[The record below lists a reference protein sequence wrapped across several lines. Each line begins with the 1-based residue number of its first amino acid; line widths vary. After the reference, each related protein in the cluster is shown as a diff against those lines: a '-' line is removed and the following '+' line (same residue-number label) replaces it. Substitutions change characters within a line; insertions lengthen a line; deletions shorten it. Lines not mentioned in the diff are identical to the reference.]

1 MVRRTRKSAQ
11 REWRRMDLHLHTPA
25 SADYKQPN
33 ATFLDLLKKA
43 ESKNLDVIS
52 FTDHNS
58 VAGFARFL
66 REIDDL
72 ETLERLNR
80 LRDDE
85 RERLN
90 EYRRLREK
98 ILILP
103 GFEITAT
110 LGFHILGIFSPE
122 TPVRDLEHL
131 LLTLRVPSDKL
142 DEGSGEVGAT
152 SDVLTIYRTL
162 NEAGALVIA
171 AHANSS
177 HGVAMPGF
185 DFGGQTRIAYTQDN
199 NLHALEVTD
208 LDSKSRRRTAM
219 FFNGAKPE
227 YPRRMH
233 CIQGSDSHKL
243 EFEPKYKNEMGLGDR
258 ATEILLDEISFES
271 IKAVFQSNDF
281 SRTRPYRAESEE
293 PFDPLREAREQGDTL
308 VQAFHEHLAE
318 KRGVARK
325 ILEDIVALAN
335 TNGGTVFIGASS
347 NIKQAV
353 VGVDRPEHAGTELR
367 AAIAKSVT
375 PPLEVQIDA
384 LKSHGKNVLQ
394 VIVPRG
400 SDVPYA
406 LESSYIYVR
415 SENESSLAVR
425 DEIVQLVRDSLAV
438 EFAAMEPIPQS
449 ITRMEPAEPDIEQV
463 ETQVIQPIVPS
474 AEPPRTGVQI
484 VSSEV
489 RKGMH
494 YYSVRDLRNARIVH
508 NVTLASARS
517 LWQYAIDQAEKTPC
531 TLDQVQWRGDIGLW
545 KSYKRGGKV
554 RYDLVQRAGDQL
566 TVYYGVTEDGVHG
579 AWRVFVEGENALES
593 EVSEVDARLEAA
605 TASEI
610 SVDDEVTQVGEH
622 VEEHEEEFV
631 HPRIMLTEEGDVI
644 EMVPAPIELEP
655 ESVPEAL
662 GAESDEASFGL
673 EPIPEAEVALEMD
686 EGSSEPVSIEP
697 FLPVVEEQSI
707 ETAQEIV
714 AEGKTI
720 EPPQELEKEEKT
732 VESPQTV
739 VEMPAPPAPKTRA
752 QTWREKLNRAMAEI
766 NAPKPSALTQDDSG
780 EGQARAEGSDK
791 SEG

>member
-1 MVRRTRKSAQ
+1 MVKRTKKSAQ

-33 ATFLDLLKKA
+33 VTFLDLLKKA

-58 VAGFARFL
+58 VAGYARFL

-72 ETLERLNR
+72 ETFERLKR
-80 LRDDE
+80 LRDEE
-85 RERLN
+85 REQLN

-110 LGFHILGIFSPE
+110 LGFHVLGIFSPE

-199 NLHALEVTD
+199 NLHVLEVTD

-243 EFEPKYKNEMGLGDR
+243 DFEPKYKNEMGLGDR
-258 ATEILLDEISFES
+258 ATEILLDEISFEA
-271 IKAVFQSNDF
+271 IKAVFQGNDF
-281 SRTRPYRAESEE
+281 SRTRPYRAETEE

-308 VQAFHEHLAE
+308 VQAFHEHLVE
-318 KRGVARK
+318 KRGVERK
-325 ILEDIVALAN
+325 ILEDVVALAN
-335 TNGGTVFIGASS
+335 TNGGTLYIGASS
-347 NIKQAV
+347 NVKRPV
-353 VGVDRPEHAGTELR
+353 VGVDRPDHASTELR
-367 AAIAKSVT
+367 AAIAKSIT
-375 PPLEVQIDA
+375 PPIEVQIDT

-415 SENESSLAVR
+415 SENESNLAVR

-438 EFAAMEPIPQS
+438 EYAAMEPIPQS
-449 ITRMEPAEPDIEQV
+449 IARIEPPEPVVEQIEIQ
-463 ETQVIQPIVPS
+463 ESQPIMISV
-474 AEPPRTGVQI
+474 EPPRTGVQI
-484 VSSEV
+484 VSSEA
-489 RKGMH
+489 RKGTH
-494 YYSVRDLRNARIVH
+494 YYSVRDLRNSRIVH

-517 LWQYAIDQAEKTPC
+517 LWQYAIEQAEKNPC
-531 TLDQVQWRGDIGLW
+531 TPGQVQWHGEIGLW
-545 KSYKRGGKV
+545 KSYKRGGKL
-554 RYDLVQRAGDQL
+554 RYDLAQRVGDEL
-566 TVYYGVTEDGVHG
+566 IVYYGVTEDGVHG
-579 AWRVFVEGENALES
+579 VWRVFVEGESAVES
-593 EVSEVDARLEAA
+593 EVSETEAHLEAA

-610 SVDDEVTQVGEH
+610 SVADEMTKAVQASEH
-622 VEEHEEEFV
+622 VEEHEEEFL
-631 HPRIMLTEEGDVI
+631 HPHVSVTEEGEVV
-644 EMVPAPIELEP
+644 ELAPLPFEAEP
-655 ESVPEAL
+655 ESVPEEPGSEL
-662 GAESDEASFGL
+662 DEMPYSF
-673 EPIPEAEVALEMD
+673 EPIPESEADLEMD
-686 EGSSEPVSIEP
+686 DGLPEPEPIEP
-697 FLPVVEEQSI
+697 TKPIVVE
-707 ETAQEIV
+707 A
-714 AEGKTI
+714 KPI
-720 EPPQELEKEEKT
+720 EPPQEI
-732 VESPQTV
+732 VQ
-739 VEMPAPPAPKTRA
+739 PPAPKTRA
-752 QTWREKLNRAMAEI
+752 QSWREKLNRAMADM
-766 NAPKPSALTQDDSG
+766 NAPQASAVTQDEGSTTLPELEEAKKAEEEIADTN
-780 EGQARAEGSDK
+780 EGQASAEGGEK